1 MLHRL
6 VRFTS
11 TTTSITLRTTPLDLS
26 STANTVTAKLAEIV
40 NARKQNEECRKR
52 LELEAEQERLEEE
65 RLAKELEEMR
75 AEEE

>member
-1 MLHRL
+1 M
-6 VRFTS
+6 
-11 TTTSITLRTTPLDLS
+11 
-26 STANTVTAKLAEIV
+26 NT
-40 NARKQNEECRKR
+40 RKQNEECCKQ

>member
-1 MLHRL
+1 M
-6 VRFTS
+6 
-11 TTTSITLRTTPLDLS
+11 
-26 STANTVTAKLAEIV
+26 
-40 NARKQNEECRKR
+40 NARKQNKECRKR